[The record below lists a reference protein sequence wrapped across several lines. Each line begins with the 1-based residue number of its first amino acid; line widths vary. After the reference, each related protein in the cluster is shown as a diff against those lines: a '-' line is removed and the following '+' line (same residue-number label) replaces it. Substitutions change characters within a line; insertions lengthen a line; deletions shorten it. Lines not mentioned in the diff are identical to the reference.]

1 MGVRQR
7 SLRYFGQKLRLAE
20 KLQEQA
26 RQQNFS
32 SRSILGCITTTA
44 NNVYF
49 RPETAERLGIRAER
63 LCIKAEPAEVCL
75 KDIANDLFN
84 QKNQRRVYAEIIP
97 NQKIAIDFSSPNIA
111 KPFHV
116 GHLSSTIIGNFICNL
131 KRDIGDEVVGINYLG
146 DWGTQFGLLSAGFQQ
161 FGDAKRLKEEPL
173 KHLFEVY
180 VKSNQLAEK
189 DKEFRQK
196 ALDDFAK
203 LEMGDKE
210 LRKMWFDFR
219 HISLKEYFKIYSKL
233 GVKFD
238 LIQGESSFHIDSQEL
253 ISTLRKQR
261 FLEENRDLQGLYLS
275 EDTFVP
281 LMKSNGSSLY
291 MTRDICAAI
300 SRHKQLNV
308 NTLYYVVDNAQAKHF
323 SDLQKCLDKIMKG
336 SIRIVHVKFG
346 RIKGLSTRD
355 GQVVLLDDLIEE
367 AQLRALKGM
376 QEANTTRVSPEEY
389 DKISLDLAL
398 TALYVN
404 MLKTR
409 RQKNETFDWEKCF
422 SLKGDSGISLQYC
435 HARLCSIREANEI
448 EPNYHEEVLD
458 EFLQDSHVCEA
469 LILLSQMEECLLRS
483 DATLESS
490 ELVQYLFKLG
500 HAINKAVKT
509 ARVANEKNFKLAE
522 TRLMLFDRL
531 KESLAHGLKL
541 IGARPLTKM

>member
-1 MGVRQR
+1 MFQ
-7 SLRYFGQKLRLAE
+7 
-20 KLQEQA
+20 
-26 RQQNFS
+26 
-32 SRSILGCITTTA
+32 
-44 NNVYF
+44 
-49 RPETAERLGIRAER
+49 ETAERLGIRAER

-84 QKNQRRVYAEIIP
+84 QKSQRRVYAEIIP

-367 AQLRALKGM
+367 AQLRALKGKNSYIYTPLYLK
-376 QEANTTRVSPEEY
+376 QI
-389 DKISLDLAL
+389 ISRQTDLR
-398 TALYVN
+398 Y
-404 MLKTR
+404 
-409 RQKNETFDWEKCF
+409 
-422 SLKGDSGISLQYC
+422 ILQYFK
-435 HARLCSIREANEI
+435 R
-448 EPNYHEEVLD
+448 
-458 EFLQDSHVCEA
+458 VCN
-469 LILLSQMEECLLRS
+469 IVMLLRF
-483 DATLESS
+483 L
-490 ELVQYLFKLG
+490 
-500 HAINKAVKT
+500 
-509 ARVANEKNFKLAE
+509 
-522 TRLMLFDRL
+522 
-531 KESLAHGLKL
+531 
-541 IGARPLTKM
+541 